1 MMTHALANM
10 KIIGIIFRGPV
21 GRAEKIAL
29 FLDYFTLKGGSDMLC
44 QNICNKSP
52 AYTT

>member
-1 MMTHALANM
+1 MMHGLADV
-10 KIIGIIFRGPV
+10 KIIGIIFKGPV

-29 FLDYFTLKGGSDMLC
+29 CLDYFTLKGGSDMLS
-44 QNICNKSP
+44 QNVCNRSP